1 MTALVF
7 MWSWILWP
15 WDDFVLGQRHAD
27 RLGIVSSYWK
37 LYFLSAEK
45 KNIWFVVEMR
55 KLYTRREWKHLSIYE
70 INPFVKAAT
79 FSLNV
84 FLKMNIVLFTVHYR

>member
-1 MTALVF
+1 MIALVF

-84 FLKMNIVLFTVHYR
+84 FFENEYCFIYCAL